1 MTQKETSPMCQNF
14 KKLLNPLVKNK
25 IIDIIIKVNY
35 ERFLGGNIMIKKV
48 AILANGGDVSGFNA
62 VIRAIVKT
70 AEQNGVECLG
80 FIDGYRG
87 LVKNNYI
94 KLESNTTASGILAKG
109 GSIISSST
117 NANVFHYKMVD
128 KDGNVTYED
137 LSDIC
142 VQNIKDDQIDCLF
155 TLGGDSTQKSARDL
169 SLKGIN
175 VIGVPKTIDND
186 VACTEITFG
195 YNTAVSVATDALD
208 RLHTTAE
215 THKRIMVLEV
225 MGREA
230 GWIALESAIAG
241 GADIALIPEIPYDIN
256 KAAEAIKKRQEI
268 GKNFAVVV
276 VSEGAFPKGGD
287 ISVAAQRD
295 GGEGVINIQLG
306 GAGEIVA
313 RELEKLT
320 GLTARC
326 TVLGYMQRGGT
337 PSAYDRVLSTKY
349 GAKAMELA
357 LEEKF
362 NVLTVIKNGK
372 LSYVDLEKVVG
383 KNKEI
388 GAVQG
393 GTEQSNVRIVTMDHD
408 LVKTARDIG
417 INLGD

>member
-1 MTQKETSPMCQNF
+1 M
-14 KKLLNPLVKNK
+14 V
-25 IIDIIIKVNY
+25 
-35 ERFLGGNIMIKKV
+35 KKV

-70 AEQNGVECLG
+70 AENNGVECYG

-87 LVKNNYI
+87 LLKNDYI
-94 KLESNTTASGILAKG
+94 RLSSADTASGILQKG

-117 NANVFHYKMVD
+117 NANVFRYKVEENG
-128 KDGNVTYED
+128 KVVYKD
-137 LSDIC
+137 LSEQC
-142 VQNIKDDQIDCLF
+142 VQNVKEDGFDCIF
-155 TLGGDSTQKSARDL
+155 TLGGDSTQKSARDF
-169 SLKGIN
+169 SLRGIN

-186 VACTEITFG
+186 VACTDITFG
-195 YNTAVSVATDALD
+195 YNTAVSVATEALD

-215 THKRIMVLEV
+215 THHRIMVLEV

-241 GADIALIPEIPYDIN
+241 GADIALIPEIPYDIE
-256 KAAEAIKKRQEI
+256 KAAQAVKNRQKI
-268 GKNFAVVV
+268 GKNFSIVV

-287 ISVAAQRD
+287 ISVVNERD

-306 GAGEIVA
+306 GAGEKVA
-313 RELEKLT
+313 KELERLT

-337 PSAYDRVLSTKY
+337 PTAFDRVLSTKY

-357 LEEKF
+357 LEGKF
-362 NVLTVIKNGK
+362 NVLTVIKDGK
-372 LSYVDLEKVVG
+372 LDSVPLEDVVG
-383 KNKEI
+383 DNKEI

-393 GTEQSNVRIVTMDHD
+393 GTKESNVRIVTMDHD

-417 INLGD
+417 ICLGD